1 MNNAA
6 ALQRCAA
13 IEGQQFM
20 IQGWSDSHTCSHR
33 PGSVR
38 CWSSQELSPSSWRA
52 ECGEGCYSADLS
64 AALDAWVC
72 PAGMLKAL
80 GVTLCCATCE
90 VAASGK
96 AFHSTQSKN
105 TEWAE
110 LISPGRFLVL
120 RTPEFYC
127 SSSLR
132 CEDKKGATVTV
143 TELYF
148 LEKFMEGKSQHH
160 ATLWVCKIWSDCP
173 KGVVVAEQ
181 KIKTLR

>member
-1 MNNAA
+1 M
-6 ALQRCAA
+6 
-13 IEGQQFM
+13 QQL
-20 IQGWSDSHTCSHR
+20 CSAVQ
-33 PGSVR
+33 PLKGS
-38 CWSSQELSPSSWRA
+38 SSWFRA
-52 ECGEGCYSADLS
+52 DQTLTLALTGLVLCTAEVHRSFLHLHDELNVGKVVILLIYPRLWMHGC
-64 AALDAWVC
+64 V

-96 AFHSTQSKN
+96 AFYSTQSKN